1 MGYITHMT
9 TAQMIQN
16 EVIAN
21 RKLNCF
27 MVDSVRGGRGGRVH
41 SAERVTAQMA
51 KFYYDDCRLEAKIY
65 KTDFGYPE
73 IFTEVTSHIT
83 TGLEKPVKLTR
94 ETKTYKVFDEID

>member
-1 MGYITHMT
+1 MT

-27 MVDSVRGGRGGRVH
+27 MVDSVRGGRVH

-51 KFYYDDCRLEAKIY
+51 RFYYNDYRLEAKIY

-73 IFTEVTSHIT
+73 ILTEVTSHIT